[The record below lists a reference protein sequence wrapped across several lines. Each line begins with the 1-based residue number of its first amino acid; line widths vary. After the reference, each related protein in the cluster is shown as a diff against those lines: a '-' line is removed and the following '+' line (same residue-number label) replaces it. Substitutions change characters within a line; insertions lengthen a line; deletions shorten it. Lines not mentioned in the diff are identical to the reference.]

1 MDHYGIILRKL
12 REINQLTVKNAAQKI
27 GRSSGWISQI
37 ENGKGLV
44 RLDET
49 EFERI
54 VGLYNGEAY
63 RKQFGA
69 WISRSKMNKKTIE
82 YVSFDGSILK
92 YLRNKGGLTL
102 IEAAKTAGISF
113 GHLSD
118 LENGEKCVSEEIKN
132 RLMKVYGYSP
142 LSFRNFTGE
151 DKRAKN
157 IPVRYKLDLV
167 LRKLKDS
174 DIEAV
179 FNFVNSQLGARENN
193 F

>member
-1 MDHYGIILRKL
+1 MDHYGVILRKL
-12 REINQLTVKNAAQKI
+12 REINRLTVKHAAQKI

-44 RLDET
+44 RLDEI

-69 WISRSKMNKKTIE
+69 WISRSKINQQVAKEI
-82 YVSFDGSILK
+82 VFDGSILK
-92 YLRNKGGLTL
+92 YLRNKAGLTL
-102 IEAAKTAGISF
+102 IEAAKSVGISF

-118 LENGEKCVSEEIKN
+118 LENGEKSVSEDIKN
-132 RLMKVYGYSP
+132 HLMKVYGYSP
-142 LSFRNFTGE
+142 LSFRNFTGD
-151 DKRAKN
+151 DKRANN
-157 IPVRYKLDLV
+157 IPVRYKLGIA
-167 LRKLKDS
+167 LRKMSDS

-179 FNFVNSQLGARENN
+179 FNFVNANIFAQAKKI
-193 F
+193 